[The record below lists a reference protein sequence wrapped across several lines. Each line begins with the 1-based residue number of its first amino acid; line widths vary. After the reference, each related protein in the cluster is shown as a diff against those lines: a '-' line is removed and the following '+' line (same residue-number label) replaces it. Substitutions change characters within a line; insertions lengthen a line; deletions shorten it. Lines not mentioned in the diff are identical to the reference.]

1 MPLQIVNVEPLT
13 ALPIF
18 ARLYGCRE
26 QDFEAMTAQM
36 TAVWMA
42 QDGSQQALG
51 AVGLRPSPA
60 HGAEVMGGAFPG
72 AAQHETVVALIR
84 AALATERHLYAYA
97 EAHLLPEEALDR
109 AGLHP
114 VGAYTRMTGPL
125 PSTSPVVPDGFN
137 IVPLSKVGGLE
148 DRLAAEQTY
157 SDRIGH
163 TLVTAEAVQPDV
175 GGTDDTLGR
184 LAYDASGVPAGV
196 CRAVLQHEKV
206 LLETP
211 GVRSDARGRALRQA
225 LLLSVC
231 GAARVAGATHLILE
245 ARGDT
250 EAERAEDEVLG
261 LVMEE
266 CTPIYSSVIPEPDK
280 LLPR

>member
-1 MPLQIVNVEPLT
+1 MPLRLMSVQPHA
-13 ALPIF
+13 ALPVF
-18 ARLYGCRE
+18 ARLYGCAE
-26 QDFEAMTAQM
+26 QEFDGMTAQM
-36 TAVWMA
+36 TAAWIA

-72 AAQHETVVALIR
+72 PVQYETVVALIR
-84 AALATERHLYAYA
+84 AALATKRHLYAYA
-97 EAHLLPEEALDR
+97 EAHLLPEEALNT

-114 VGAYTRMTGPL
+114 ISAYTRMTGSL
-125 PSTSPVVPDGFN
+125 PSTSPVVPDGFT
-137 IVPLSKVGGLE
+137 IVSLSEVGELGQ
-148 DRLAAEQTY
+148 RLAAEQTY

-184 LAYDASGVPAGV
+184 LAYDASGVPAGI
-196 CRAVLQHEKV
+196 CRVSVQGEQAA
-206 LLETP
+206 LETP
-211 GVRSDARGRALRQA
+211 GVRPDARARGAGLRRA

-231 GAARVAGATHLILE
+231 EAARAAGATHVVLE

-250 EAERAEDEVLG
+250 EAEREEDEALG
-261 LVMEE
+261 LTIEAW
-266 CTPIYSSVIPEPDK
+266 TPIYSSVSP
-280 LLPR
+280 